1 MKFARFFIGALLAL
15 ISFSAFS
22 EVIHFDPKIY
32 DELRQQGKPVIVHT
46 DASWCPICKKQKE
59 LLSSI
64 EQEPRFR
71 QVTVLIVDID
81 ADKDIMKSLH
91 LSTRSLFIAYKGNL
105 EVGRSMADTSK
116 DSIEGLF
123 AKVL

>member
-1 MKFARFFIGALLAL
+1 MKPSHVLIGTLMTLM
-15 ISFSAFS
+15 SVSAFS
-22 EVIHFDPKIY
+22 EVIHFDQKTF

-46 DASWCPICKKQKE
+46 DATWCPICKEQKD

-81 ADKDIMKSLH
+81 ADKQIMKSLD
-91 LSTRSLFIAYKGNL
+91 LSNRSLFIAYKGSTV
-105 EVGRSMADTSK
+105 VGRSMADTTKS
-116 DSIEGLF
+116 SIEALF
-123 AKVL
+123 AKAL